1 MIDPNDKNLQAIE
14 KKIYLAYQNDGLWD
28 IFLGVTLFVSGLLMK
43 TDNAVFMGIAPAV
56 LIVLA
61 ANIKKS
67 FTRPRLGFIK
77 FSQERQFKEKKRRF
91 VLTIVLT
98 FTVVL
103 GLVNFL
109 AFSSDIDV
117 LSYMRDLGFMPFAF
131 VIALVL
137 GSVGLLFGM
146 HRFMLYAILIFLA
159 FLGAHIAHSEP
170 PVPFV
175 FMGIIITIVGL
186 VYLVRFMRKYP
197 LNRTDY
203 GQPTGGR

>member
-1 MIDPNDKNLQAIE
+1 MTNPDDKNLKALE
-14 KKIYLAYQNDGLWD
+14 KRIYLAYQNDGLWD
-28 IFLGVTLFVSGLLMK
+28 IFLGVILFVSGILMK
-43 TDNAVFMGIAPAV
+43 TDNGAFMGIAPAV
-56 LIVLA
+56 LIPIA

-67 FTRPRLGFIK
+67 FTRPRLGFVK
-77 FSQERQFKEKKRRF
+77 FSQERETKQKKQRF
-91 VLTIVLT
+91 ILSIILT

-117 LSYMRDLGFMPFAF
+117 LSYLRDLAFLPFAF

-137 GSVGLLFGM
+137 GSAGLLFGM

-175 FMGIIITIVGL
+175 VMGAIITIVGV

-197 LNRTDY
+197 LDRARYDQA
-203 GQPTGGR
+203 GGGR